1 MCADMKYKPREY
13 QKKIISEIINHKRI
27 AIWAGMGMGKTSA
40 VLKALHLLKDVSA
53 GPTLVIAPLRVAQ
66 STWPDEV
73 AKWDDFRDMK
83 VSVIRGRLEERRLKA
98 EEPAD
103 IYTINFEQLPW
114 LVNHWGHRWPY
125 KTVVVDEATRLKGF
139 RTKNGTARAGAL
151 GKVAHGYVD
160 RFIELTGTPA
170 PNGLADLWG
179 QIWFLDKGERL
190 GRSYSAFLSKW
201 FYCVMMGGGARSWR
215 EWHPREG
222 AEKEIKRQVASCSI
236 TVNPEDYFDLSGNIE
251 NEILVELPPNVMKQ
265 YRKLG
270 RELWLELE
278 NGTEINAANAGV
290 KTGKLLQ
297 LAGGAVYTDNPGND
311 WQEFHSEKLT
321 ALESILEEANSAP
334 VLCAYSFRHEVER
347 ILRKFP
353 RAKLL
358 DKDPQTIRDWNAG
371 KIKLLLAHPASCG
384 HGLNLQE
391 GGNILVFFSTG
402 WNLEHHDQIIE
413 RIGAVRQAQSG
424 KNRPAFIHYL
434 VAKGTVD
441 EAVRERLRSKRS
453 VQDILL
459 NRTDLLI
466 GNNDGKD

>member
-1 MCADMKYKPREY
+1 MKYIPREY
-13 QKKIISEIINHKRI
+13 QKKIIRQIVTNPRT

-40 VLKALHLLKDVSA
+40 VLEALRLMKEQGE
-53 GPTLVIAPLRVAQ
+53 GPALVIAPLRVAQ

-73 AKWDDFRDMK
+73 AKWEDFKGMK
-83 VSVIRGRLEERRLKA
+83 VSVIRGRAEERVEKA
-98 EEPAD
+98 KQKAD
-103 IYTINFEQLPW
+103 IYTINFEQIPW
-114 LVNHWGHRWPY
+114 LVNYWQHRWPY
-125 KTVVVDEATRLKGF
+125 KIVVVDEATRLKGF
-139 RTKNGTARAGAL
+139 RTKSGTSRAKAL
-151 GKVAHGYVD
+151 SLVAHDYVD

-170 PNGLADLWG
+170 PNGMADLWG
-179 QIWFLDKGERL
+179 QMWFIDKGKRL
-190 GRSYSAFLSKW
+190 GRSYSAFLSRW
-201 FYCVMMGGGARSWR
+201 FYCIMMGGGARSWR
-215 EWHPREG
+215 EWFPYEG

-236 TVNPEDYFDLSGNIE
+236 TVNPEDYFDLKGNIE
-251 NEILVELPPNVMKQ
+251 NEIMVELPPAVMKQ
-265 YRKLG
+265 YRRLG
-270 RELWLELE
+270 RDLWLELE
-278 NGTEINAANAGV
+278 NGAEINAANAGV

-297 LAGGAVYTDNPGND
+297 LASGAVYTDHD
-311 WQEFHSEKLT
+311 IYEEFHSAKLA
-321 ALESILEEANSAP
+321 ALESILEEANGAP

-347 ILRKFP
+347 IMRKFP

-358 DKDPQTIRDWNAG
+358 DKDPQTIRDWNEG

-424 KNRPAFIHYL
+424 KNRPAFIHYI

-453 VQDILL
+453 VQDVLL
-459 NRTDLLI
+459 NRKELLV
-466 GNNDGKD
+466 GGNDGKA